1 MKFRRVSAPITPL
14 GLNHKSTLESGS
26 LEQVFEEEEVGGSH
40 LPILNEP
47 IGGIPMSYSANDLT
61 ELLEN
66 PELVQPVD
74 WKEFGAP
81 R

>member
-1 MKFRRVSAPITPL
+1 M
-14 GLNHKSTLESGS
+14 
-26 LEQVFEEEEVGGSH
+26 EQVYEEEEMRRPQ

-66 PELVQPVD
+66 PELVQPSK
-74 WKEFGAP
+74 WMELGTA